1 MTPSSPALG
10 ASAWP
15 DLASGARTTLVL
27 PVGSTE
33 QHGPH
38 LPLDTD
44 TRVAVAVAEG
54 VASALGAIVAPA
66 IAYGASGEHEG
77 FPGTV
82 SVGREALSALLIEYG
97 RSASA
102 WAARLVIVN
111 GHGGNV
117 DAVCDAVARLVYE
130 GRDTSWVPCAPDP
143 AVGLPGDAHAGRAET
158 SLMLHLAPALVRVDA
173 ARPGETAPI
182 ARLLPRLR
190 ESGVRSVAPNGVLGD
205 PAGATAEEGAAL
217 LGAMVAAALR
227 RLERRAS

>member
-10 ASAWP
+10 TSVWP
-15 DLASGARTTLVL
+15 DLASAARPTLVL

-44 TRVAVAVAEG
+44 ARVAVAVAEA
-54 VASALGAIVAPA
+54 VASALGGVVAPP

-82 SVGREALSALLIEYG
+82 SIGSDALRTLLIEYG

-117 DAVCDAVARLVYE
+117 EAVRDAVARLRFE
-130 GRDTSWVPCAPDP
+130 GRDAAWVPCAPDP
-143 AVGLPGDAHAGRAET
+143 AAGLPGDAHAGRAET
-158 SLMLHLAPALVRVDA
+158 SLMLHLAPALVRVGA
-173 ARPGETAPI
+173 AQPGETAPI
-182 ARLLPRLR
+182 AQLLPRLR
-190 ESGVRSVAPNGVLGD
+190 DSGVRAVAPNGVLGD
-205 PAGATAEEGAAL
+205 PAGASAEEGARL
-217 LGAMVAAALR
+217 LGAMVTAALG
-227 RLERRAS
+227 RLERLAS

>member
-10 ASAWP
+10 TSAWP

-54 VASALGAIVAPA
+54 VASALGGIVAPA

-82 SVGREALSALLIEYG
+82 SIGREALSTLLVEYG

-102 WAARLVIVN
+102 WALRLVIVN

-117 DAVCDAVARLVYE
+117 DAVSDAVARLVYE

-143 AVGLPGDAHAGRAET
+143 ADGLPDDAHAGRAET

-190 ESGVRSVAPNGVLGD
+190 ESGVRAVAPNGVLGD
-205 PAGATAEEGAAL
+205 PAGARAEEGARL

-227 RLERRAS
+227 RLERHAS